1 MCIIFKV
8 DSMERLNE
16 VIKEMNEVSVASGQG
31 LPYNLTQMEWAIQE
45 CNRDKI
51 LRFGP
56 FRFEFTIS
64 FWKEWD
70 NR

>member
-1 MCIIFKV
+1 MYIVFKV
-8 DSMERLNE
+8 DSMEKLNK
-16 VIKEMNEVSVASGQG
+16 VIKEMNEISVASGQG
-31 LPYNLTQMEWAIQE
+31 LPYNFTQMEWAIQG
-45 CNRDKI
+45 CNRNKI

-56 FRFEFTIS
+56 FRFEFAPT